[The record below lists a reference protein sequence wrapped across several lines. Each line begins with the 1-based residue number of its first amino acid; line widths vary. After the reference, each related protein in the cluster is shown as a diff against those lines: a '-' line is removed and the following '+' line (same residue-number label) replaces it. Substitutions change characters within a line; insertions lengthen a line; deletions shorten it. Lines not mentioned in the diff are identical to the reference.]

1 MMPFNPFTG
10 QPDPNFNPNDYTP
23 DGRLKSD
30 VPITEVEES
39 KNLRKALKKTI
50 LNLKNKKNKK

>member
-1 MMPFNPFTG
+1 MSPL
-10 QPDPNFNPNDYTP
+10 DFNPNDYTP